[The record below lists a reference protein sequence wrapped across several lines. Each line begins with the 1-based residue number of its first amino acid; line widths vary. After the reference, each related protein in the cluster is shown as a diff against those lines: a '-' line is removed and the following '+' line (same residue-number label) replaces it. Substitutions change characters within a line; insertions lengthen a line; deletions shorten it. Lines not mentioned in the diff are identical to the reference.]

1 MSRRG
6 NEIDFIFIDTEEM
19 FADFKAQHQSVK
31 WIGFDTE
38 FIGEKRFYTELCILQ
53 FSSEKGIF
61 IIDYLKLENI
71 DFLLEMIENP
81 EILKITH
88 AGENDYRL
96 LFNQYNIL
104 PKNVVDVQILA
115 AFLGYNYPSS
125 FGKLVAGELNI
136 HLNKGFTVTDW
147 TKRPLSPKQLK
158 YAARDVLY
166 LEEMWEQMK
175 GKLEELGRLDWA
187 LEECERITKRD
198 YYHSHPDKEFLDSN
212 LRPNL
217 HQPEEL
223 FLLRFLRWRREEAA
237 RLNHSKAMIYPSKN
251 IAMLTRA
258 VGGGRQSLLQNRR
271 LSERFVRK
279 MGDLVLDLYEAKPTE
294 EELLLIGNKV
304 GRKEVEPRQE
314 LLTKI
319 LDQMIHLRCMDENMA
334 HEMVIPRSIMKKLKE
349 DAEAFDERLEIGWRK
364 DFLGEGLIDW
374 LRNRAQLNLTFNEG
388 QFQFFRKE
396 VEV

>member
-1 MSRRG
+1 MSRKR
-6 NEIDFIFIDTEEM
+6 NEMNFIFIDTEEM
-19 FADFKAQHQSVK
+19 FADFKAQHQSVE

-38 FIGEKRFYTELCILQ
+38 FIGEKRFYTELCVLQ
-53 FSSEKGIF
+53 VSSEKGIF
-61 IIDYLKLENI
+61 IIDYLKIKNI
-71 DFLLEMIENP
+71 DFLLELIENP

-96 LFNQYNIL
+96 LFNQYDIL

-125 FGKLVAGELNI
+125 FGKLVSGELNI

-166 LEEMWEQMK
+166 LEDMWKTMK
-175 GKLEELGRLDWA
+175 AKLEKLGRLEWA
-187 LEECERITKRD
+187 IEECERITKRD
-198 YYHSHPDKEFLDSN
+198 YYHTHPDKEFFDSN

-217 HQPEEL
+217 NQPEEI
-223 FLLRFLRWRREEAA
+223 FLLRFLRWRRAEAA
-237 RLNHSKAMIYPSKN
+237 RLNHSKAMIFPSKN

-271 LSERFVRK
+271 LSDRFVKK
-279 MGDLVLDLYEAKPTE
+279 MGNLVLELYEAEPTE
-294 EELLLIGNKV
+294 EELSLIGNKSS
-304 GRKEVEPRQE
+304 RKEVEPRQE

-319 LDQMIHLRCMDENMA
+319 LDQMIHLRCMDEKMA

-349 DAEAFDERLEIGWRK
+349 DPIAFDDRLETGWRK
-364 DFLGEGLIDW
+364 AFLGQGLIDW
-374 LRNRAQLNLTFNEG
+374 LRNRSQLNLTFIDG

-396 VEV
+396 IEV